1 MKNKKGL
8 IIAIVSILCLVLIV
22 SYFALFKSNKTN
34 NKNLNTKV
42 KLTTNYSMFFTVS
55 GCINTY
61 YSYVGKLD
69 GENVIKLLNSDYIKN
84 NKINKNNVFDKITSY
99 ENNIVTFKAKKMYEA
114 MLNSKIT
121 IYYVY
126 GDVYLTTVQ
135 GDKKTEDAYLEV
147 RIDNSNRLFDITPIN
162 KDFYEEVINGQ
173 N

>member
-8 IIAIVSILCLVLIV
+8 IIAIVSILCLVFIV

-84 NKINKNNVFDKITSY
+84 NK
-99 ENNIVTFKAKKMYEA
+99 
-114 MLNSKIT
+114 
-121 IYYVY
+121 
-126 GDVYLTTVQ
+126 
-135 GDKKTEDAYLEV
+135 LEEG
-147 RIDNSNRLFDITPIN
+147 
-162 KDFYEEVINGQ
+162 K
-173 N
+173 